1 MAEGVRIEYAE
12 EVYRTTPT
20 PSGKGISLLCPT
32 RKVMTRGDTLN
43 LGTLSVV
50 CCPNECRQ
58 TIPLEGSN
66 THVRT
71 LKPSLMA
78 SFRSRPPTGKGLPV
92 VVLTLTSSRLGG
104 PMWKPGSRRARK
116 ARLSPQAASQQLSAA
131 SRMGLVF
138 HSIRPAAASP

>member
-50 CCPNECRQ
+50 CFPM
-58 TIPLEGSN
+58 S
-66 THVRT
+66 VD
-71 LKPSLMA
+71 KP
-78 SFRSRPPTGKGLPV
+78 FRPK
-92 VVLTLTSSRLGG
+92 VLTFS
-104 PMWKPGSRRARK
+104 
-116 ARLSPQAASQQLSAA
+116 
-131 SRMGLVF
+131 V
-138 HSIRPAAASP
+138 